1 MASTDLQNQKVAKKN
16 QENNSE
22 NLKTKLDNNC
32 IICTDQKNLQNNSKK
47 VWLTLFKE
55 ENNFY
60 KQGKQ

>member
-32 IICTDQKNLQNNSKK
+32 IICADQKNLQNNSKK
-47 VWLTLFKE
+47 V
-55 ENNFY
+55 
-60 KQGKQ
+60 

>member
-47 VWLTLFKE
+47 V
-55 ENNFY
+55 
-60 KQGKQ
+60 